1 MGIDRQTIDW
11 VSGLAQLD
19 LSEEEKVEMETQLAR
34 ILDYMD
40 VLNELELDDVA
51 PTAHILGIT
60 NVTRKDEPARSFPV
74 ETVEKLAP
82 LWAEGHVVVPRIV

>member
-1 MGIDRQTIDW
+1 MGIDRSTINW

-19 LSEEEKVEMETQLAR
+19 LTEKEKLEMETQLAR

-40 VLNELELDDVA
+40 VLNELDLENVE

-60 NVTRKDEPARSFPV
+60 NVTRADEMQESFPV

-82 LWAEGHVVVPRIV
+82 EWSAGHVVVPRIV